1 MRPMPQSARKLNIN
15 VFVDR
20 ALGEAFRHAA
30 DHYNGRLGMCFSAA
44 MLMWLETDP
53 DVQAKYLARVFD
65 AELKTGVAAAVMEAK
80 GRQLKRIVRREQR
93 VAR

>member
-1 MRPMPQSARKLNIN
+1 MPRSSKKLNIN

-20 ALGEAFRHAA
+20 ALGDAFRHAA

-53 DVQAKYLARVFD
+53 DLQGKYLARVFD
-65 AELKTGVAAAVMEAK
+65 AELKSGVAAAITEAK
-80 GRQLKRIVRREQR
+80 REQR
-93 VAR
+93 KRIERRERRAAS

>member
-1 MRPMPQSARKLNIN
+1 MAKSAKKLNIN

-53 DVQAKYLARVFD
+53 DVQAKYLMRVFD
-65 AELKTGVAAAVMEAK
+65 AELKHGVAAAVDEA
-80 GRQLKRIVRREQR
+80 RREQQHR
-93 VAR
+93 IVQRQRRR